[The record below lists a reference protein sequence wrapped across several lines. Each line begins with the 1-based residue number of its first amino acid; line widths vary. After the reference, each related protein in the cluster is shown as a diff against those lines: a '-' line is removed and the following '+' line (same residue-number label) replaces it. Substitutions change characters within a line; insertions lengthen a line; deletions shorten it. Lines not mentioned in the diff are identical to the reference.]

1 MSHPQQLTPYSMSL
15 AKSLTIDE
23 MRALHRQALSEAE
36 AKKTELKL
44 VLASR
49 YRELVGSSD
58 EVLEMQRNAKALD
71 KLVAS
76 IPELVERLIEC
87 VNAADQQ
94 GESKEGDEIS
104 QSSSSR
110 MINMNQE
117 VKREKEGEKEV
128 DSVEG
133 DRLRLANAPLD
144 VHTCLDVVNVHGS
157 ARTLIDTFA
166 IITKYT
172 RQYPLANVLA
182 RVNLDQ
188 DFCPVVKNVPPQL
201 MIQIKM
207 IYLHLQSMPL
217 RTKQMAKNVL
227 LSLSETCSESARALS
242 AIHLLNVHVTTTEA
256 QRANKLM
263 DLYFESKA
271 KVIHE
276 LLNRLSPKI
285 IASHT
290 QSPTK
295 SKKDKK
301 YYSEEATD
309 AAEQTISNIL
319 LILQYDIVLYPYQ
332 IFMLREYET
341 MNGEESVM
349 QYLPQFDQEQ
359 LKMKVTHFLATHLP
373 LIRSKVKT
381 ILVGIAGTTASRL
394 GQMRQSLYDKTDGDE
409 CLRKLSSGVCSWQ
422 DATQVIDVE
431 VVTKALEGLTTTTTT
446 AAAADASS
454 GGVSCPVRRF
464 SLWGALFSNTFSS
477 LVHSILSSA
486 FHSVH
491 RQVILSLKASLA
503 NAPPYRDMLPH
514 EAYRNTLCIVTGL
527 DKELKKVS
535 DDAHE
540 LLVHAE
546 EREESERRL
555 KQSLYVQTCEIMGRL
570 LNELRRMLDHDS
582 SAETSNIDE
591 DEEATKQLILGRLCY
606 FLKFRLASL
615 PNLLNPDSSPAVVAT
630 KSGGKVG
637 MISIAELQSAFEIA
651 DVDGDGLITFEE
663 AIDAME
669 GAFSGTHFHGAE
681 MLRDTML
688 VTSVS
693 DGTDANVSEAS
704 RTLTLMELALLSARG
719 LKHAI
724 YGPES
729 ALGTIQ
735 RMLNDLVD
743 ICFSKWARIAIS
755 KPLDDCLERTQIL
768 IDTASSVTD
777 AEWRRLY
784 LFSSTSEEQTYNVI
798 DQEKSLSSFSARD
811 VGSVSSFLVA
821 FFISIASVL
830 NQCVSPSDSIQPLSS
845 PSHAEEMG
853 IDASNGMNTMSNLLR
868 SSMVRESLLSLSRS
882 IHANVI
888 TDADSNELG
897 QRKIDK
903 CCASSLLQT
912 LTDVLFI
919 SVCYFKENR
928 LDSALESIIPFD
940 VAGELTS
947 TTVAQYSRQLLGETE
962 DVIKGL
968 LDNDETLGNE
978 KYMDII
984 EQRQK
989 DVLLACELFF
999 APLFGERKTIMQGVD
1014 SLSASSDF
1022 IDFSSAPLLVNPLP
1036 SSRRFLLLP
1045 IQAEQS
1051 IKELELLQNF
1061 EKERTDKVEV
1071 ERKSAGASAASAV
1084 SSSFGFF
1091 SSMLNKK
1098 K

>member
-23 MRALHRQALSEAE
+23 MRALHRQAISEAE

-71 KLVAS
+71 ELVAS

-87 VNAADQQ
+87 VNAADQR

-104 QSSSSR
+104 QSSSPR

-128 DSVEG
+128 DSLEG

-166 IITKYT
+166 IVTKYT

-182 RVNLDQ
+182 RVNHGQ

-217 RTKQMAKNVL
+217 RTIQMAKNVL
-227 LSLSETCSESARALS
+227 LSLSGTCSESARALS
-242 AIHLLNVHVTTTEA
+242 AIHSLNVHVTTTEA

-271 KVIHE
+271 KAIHE

-295 SKKDKK
+295 SKKDKN

-319 LILQYDIVLYPYQ
+319 LILQYDIVLYSYQ

-431 VVTKALEGLTTTTTT
+431 VVTKALEGLTTTTST
-446 AAAADASS
+446 AAVDASS

-491 RQVILSLKASLA
+491 RQVISSLKASLA

-582 SAETSNIDE
+582 SAEHVSIDE

-693 DGTDANVSEAS
+693 DGTDTNVSEAS

-724 YGPES
+724 HGPES

-755 KPLDDCLERTQIL
+755 KPLNDCLERTQIL
-768 IDTASSVTD
+768 IDTACSVTD
-777 AEWRRLY
+777 SEWRRLY
-784 LFSSTSEEQTYNVI
+784 LFSSPSEEQTYNVI
-798 DQEKSLSSFSARD
+798 EQEKSLSGFSARD

-821 FFISIASVL
+821 FFISITSIL

-882 IHANVI
+882 IHAI
-888 TDADSNELG
+888 IMTDADGSESG
-897 QRKIDK
+897 QRKIEK
-903 CCASSLLQT
+903 CCSSSLLQT

-919 SVCYFKENR
+919 SVSYFKEDG
-928 LDSALESIIPFD
+928 LDSALEIKVP
-940 VAGELTS
+940 VEVEGGLTS
-947 TTVAQYSRQLLGETE
+947 TTVAQYSRQFLGEME
-962 DVIKGL
+962 GVIKGL

-984 EQRQK
+984 GQRQRE
-989 DVLLACELFF
+989 VLLACDLFF
-999 APLFGERKTIMQGVD
+999 TPLFGERTTVMQGVD

-1022 IDFSSAPLLVNPLP
+1022 VDFGSTPLLVNPLP

-1071 ERKSAGASAASAV
+1071 ERTSAGAAAASAV

>member
-58 EVLEMQRNAKALD
+58 EVLEMQRNAKTLD
-71 KLVAS
+71 ELVAS
-76 IPELVERLIEC
+76 IPDLVERLLEC
-87 VNAADQQ
+87 VNADQ
-94 GESKEGDEIS
+94 GESKQQGEIS
-104 QSSSSR
+104 QSPPSFS
-110 MINMNQE
+110 QTTP
-117 VKREKEGEKEV
+117 KEKEGKE

-133 DRLRLANAPLD
+133 DRLRLANAPHY

-157 ARTLIDTFA
+157 ARALIDTFT
-166 IITKYT
+166 IIAKYT
-172 RQYPLANVLA
+172 RQYPLACVLA
-182 RVNLDQ
+182 RVEHDQ
-188 DFCPVVKNVPPQL
+188 DFCPVKNRAL
-201 MIQIKM
+201 LFQIKM

-217 RTKQMAKNVL
+217 RTIQMAKDVL
-227 LSLSETCSESARALS
+227 FSRSQSCSESARALS
-242 AIHLLNVHVTTTEA
+242 AIHMLSVHVRTTET
-256 QRANKLM
+256 QRAVKLM

-285 IASHT
+285 SAPQT
-290 QSPTK
+290 PTRSKRDK
-295 SKKDKK
+295 S

-309 AAEQTISNIL
+309 AAEHTISNIL
-319 LILQYDIVLYPYQ
+319 LILQYDIILYPFQ

-341 MNGEESVM
+341 VDGEESVM
-349 QYLPQFDQEQ
+349 PYLPQFDQDQ
-359 LKMKVTHFLATHLP
+359 LRLKVTNFLATHLP

-381 ILVGIAGTTASRL
+381 VLVGIAGTTASRL
-394 GQMRQSLYDKTDGDE
+394 GQMRQSLYDKTDGEE
-409 CLRKLSSGVCSWQ
+409 CLRKLSNNVCSWE
-422 DATQVIDVE
+422 DATQVIDIE
-431 VVTKALEGLTTTTTT
+431 VVTKALEGLTTTTT
-446 AAAADASS
+446 AAATDVS
-454 GGVSCPVRRF
+454 VSCPTRRF

-491 RQVILSLKASLA
+491 RQVISSLKASLA

-514 EAYRNTLCIVTGL
+514 EAYRNTLYIATGL
-527 DKELKKVS
+527 DKQLKKVS

-540 LLVHAE
+540 LLIHAE

-570 LNELRRMLDHDS
+570 LNELRRMLANDS
-582 SAETSNIDE
+582 SAELSSMDD

-637 MISIAELQSAFEIA
+637 MITIAELQSAFEIA
-651 DVDGDGLITFEE
+651 DVDGDGLITCEE
-663 AIDAME
+663 AMDAME

-681 MLRDTML
+681 MLRETML
-688 VTSVS
+688 LSS
-693 DGTDANVSEAS
+693 ALDGTEAKVGEAS

-719 LKHAI
+719 LKHAVN
-724 YGPES
+724 GPES

-755 KPLDDCLERTQIL
+755 KPLNDCIEGEQKL
-768 IDTASSVTD
+768 IDTASTVTD
-777 AEWRRLY
+777 AEWKRLY
-784 LFSSTSEEQTYNVI
+784 LFSASSEEDSYNAI
-798 DQEKSLSSFSARD
+798 EQEKSKNSAESFNARD
-811 VGSVSSFLVA
+811 VGSVSSFFVA
-821 FFISIASVL
+821 FFFFITSIL
-830 NQCVSPSDSIQPLSS
+830 NQCVCPSDSIQPLSS
-845 PSHAEEMG
+845 QSYAKEMG
-853 IDASNGMNTMSNLLR
+853 IEASSGMNTMTNLLR
-868 SSMVRESLLSLSRS
+868 SCMVRESLLLLSRS
-882 IHANVI
+882 IHTIIMA
-888 TDADSNELG
+888 DADGSELG
-897 QRKIDK
+897 QRKITK
-903 CCASSLLQT
+903 CCSSSLLQI
-912 LTDVLFI
+912 LTDVSFI
-919 SVCYFKENR
+919 SVCYFKQNE
-928 LDSALESIIPFD
+928 LDFALEKMISTD
-940 VAGELTS
+940 VVAGELTS
-947 TTVAQYSRQLLGETE
+947 TSVAQHSKHLLEEIENT
-962 DVIKGL
+962 IKNILG
-968 LDNDETLGNE
+968 DDEILGNE
-978 KYMDII
+978 KYGNII
-984 EQRQK
+984 EQRHKQ
-989 DVLLACELFF
+989 VLMACELFF
-999 APLFGERKTIMQGVD
+999 APLFGERKLATQGVA
-1014 SLSASSDF
+1014 SLSASSDLA
-1022 IDFSSAPLLVNPLP
+1022 DFSSVPLVVNPLP

-1045 IQAEQS
+1045 IQAERS
-1051 IKELELLQNF
+1051 IKELELLQNL
-1061 EKERTDKVEV
+1061 EKERTDKVEA
-1071 ERKSAGASAASAV
+1071 ERKSAGATAASAV